1 MTSRV
6 IENPPPGKT
15 GETYITVIEDDTS
28 PFNILTIN
36 NPSRLVDLGPYY
48 TVVGTTTNTV
58 VENVSAPTPIVV
70 NAPVNDISSTLS
82 SDYESTTTITNIN
95 SNTQLTNDGLGSST
109 FEDIIPPIWNTTNN
123 TIIVYNEK
131 EIIEVQL
138 RLTAT
143 TDTLGGAFELSL
155 VTNATSNVIDKQEF
169 NINIQQQDYTVTFK
183 FVTTLDDVISGVSI
197 FVQPELGMVLNLTQV
212 EFLFFRTIQTS

>member
-15 GETYITVIEDDTS
+15 GETHITVIEDDTN
-28 PFNILTIN
+28 PINILTIN
-36 NPSRLVDLGPYY
+36 DNGRLVDLGPYY

-58 VENVSAPTPIVV
+58 VDNVSVPTPIVV

-82 SDYESTTTITNIN
+82 SDYESTTTITNITN
-95 SNTQLTNDGLGSST
+95 NTQLTNDGLGGST
-109 FEDIIPPIWNTTNN
+109 FEDIVPPIWDTVNN

-138 RLTAT
+138 RLTVT

-155 VTNATSNVIDKQEF
+155 VTNSTSNIIDKQEF
-169 NINIQQQDYTVTFK
+169 NINIQEQDYTVTFK
-183 FVTTLDDVISGVSI
+183 FVTSLDDVTSGVSI
-197 FVQPELGMVLNLTQV
+197 FVQPELGMTLNLTQV